1 MHAEIDYCGNTSAPL
16 TGALLI
22 YGNGEFLMQC
32 RADGDELCDARAI
45 TDAELMELI
54 NSIKPVQRRWIEP
67 PLLLDSGQELI
78 WWTPAQQRTLYFES
92 SDAFLNERGHQ
103 AYPQPAL
110 LWRWRPNTLDLW
122 ALNSSKRPTLSSKLF
137 RAPYFNLSGSRVC
150 LGTSQMPS
158 DFAASN
164 CRAVE
169 SAFFDSSFTH
179 TVETPLNGW
188 GGSHGEFWAS
198 LEGQTKFPTK
208 HLVPTGITVAD
219 ALALISKEIP

>member
-78 WWTPAQQRTLYFES
+78 WWTPAQQRTLYFE
-92 SDAFLNERGHQ
+92 
-103 AYPQPAL
+103 
-110 LWRWRPNTLDLW
+110 
-122 ALNSSKRPTLSSKLF
+122 
-137 RAPYFNLSGSRVC
+137 RARTPGL
-150 LGTSQMPS
+150 P
-158 DFAASN
+158 AAS
-164 CRAVE
+164 A
-169 SAFFDSSFTH
+169 
-179 TVETPLNGW
+179 
-188 GGSHGEFWAS
+188 
-198 LEGQTKFPTK
+198 
-208 HLVPTGITVAD
+208 
-219 ALALISKEIP
+219 ALALATKHARPLGAQQLQAPDLEQQALSRTVL